1 MRNADGKGY
10 GRQEFP
16 RSGRRLPIRRIVII
30 VLLLAA
36 LIEPLL
42 MYRSLMR
49 EREQRRAVA
58 EASP

>member
-1 MRNADGKGY
+1 MRNADGMGY
-10 GRQEFP
+10 GR
-16 RSGRRLPIRRIVII
+16 RGSLRKGGRLPIARIVII